1 MDGCGSDIGR
11 CGSDD
16 GIDGPI
22 KEDVLGRKVALSTV
36 NNCYNTAYNGSG
48 GSNSSVEQP
57 AVVISTSWNSTT
69 ITTTITNKFYK
80 SKKASAKC
88 RHPTFPL

>member
-1 MDGCGSDIGR
+1 MDGCESDIGR

-48 GSNSSVEQP
+48 SSGGGNSSVEQS
-57 AVVISTSWNSTT
+57 AVVD
-69 ITTTITNKFYK
+69 
-80 SKKASAKC
+80 
-88 RHPTFPL
+88 